1 MTEKYGTVVSKPTT
15 FINNHDIDHPIDVA
29 FVDEAHL
36 LLTQGKQSYK
46 GKNQLQD
53 IIERARVTVVM
64 FDEYQVLT
72 TEQYWEADLLEK
84 YREKAK
90 CANNYGKFHYVSIN
104 SKLKSILT
112 GEQAAL
118 NSIMFLLI
126 PVPKPTAYLLHE
138 TPLFCRPLQ
147 NISFLSHSSSYVLV
161 TPPILAIFYFCR
173 FPAFFTLS
181 QVDRNHYIFIIS
193 SFLLA

>member
-1 MTEKYGTVVSKPTT
+1 M
-15 FINNHDIDHPIDVA
+15 F
-29 FVDEAHL
+29 L
-36 LLTQGKQSYK
+36 LIRKSDRDQKRDRISLNS
-46 GKNQLQD
+46 
-53 IIERARVTVVM
+53 IM
-64 FDEYQVLT
+64 FLLIRHSRLCVRRIVLT
-72 TEQYWEADLLEK
+72 F
-84 YREKAK
+84 
-90 CANNYGKFHYVSIN
+90 KFHYVSIN
-104 SKLKSILT
+104 SIFLSILPSFH
-112 GEQAAL
+112 EAL

>member
-1 MTEKYGTVVSKPTT
+1 MKEYDSLSDNEKRNMLASVANLYYNVEMTQNQIAERFFTSRSKISRMLKEARQLGIVEIKILEPWDRNVELEQE
-15 FINNHDIDHPIDVA
+15 FMRRFALKDV
-29 FVDEAHL
+29 
-36 LLTQGKQSYK
+36 
-46 GKNQLQD
+46 
-53 IIERARVTVVM
+53 RVISVK
-64 FDEYQVLT
+64 E
-72 TEQYWEADLLEK
+72 
-84 YREKAK
+84 
-90 CANNYGKFHYVSIN
+90 ANNTMVLQ
-104 SKLKSILT
+104 KL
-112 GEQAAL
+112 GEDL
-118 NSIMFLLI
+118 NSIMILLI

-147 NISFLSHSSSYVLV
+147 NISFLSHSSSYVLA

>member
-1 MTEKYGTVVSKPTT
+1 MFLLIQLTGTQKRIQK
-15 FINNHDIDHPIDVA
+15 IN
-29 FVDEAHL
+29 F
-36 LLTQGKQSYK
+36 
-46 GKNQLQD
+46 
-53 IIERARVTVVM
+53 
-64 FDEYQVLT
+64 
-72 TEQYWEADLLEK
+72 
-84 YREKAK
+84 
-90 CANNYGKFHYVSIN
+90 KFHYVSIN

-112 GEQAAL
+112 GEQAALNSIMFLLILYIKWDWYIPPVPSL

>member
-1 MTEKYGTVVSKPTT
+1 MS
-15 FINNHDIDHPIDVA
+15 FRLFSA
-29 FVDEAHL
+29 
-36 LLTQGKQSYK
+36 LLTLNS
-46 GKNQLQD
+46 
-53 IIERARVTVVM
+53 IM
-64 FDEYQVLT
+64 FLLILILRLLKKKLT
-72 TEQYWEADLLEK
+72 
-84 YREKAK
+84 
-90 CANNYGKFHYVSIN
+90 FFP
-104 SKLKSILT
+104 
-112 GEQAAL
+112 L

-193 SFLLA
+193 SFLLAWHFLLWIQSIKYATLIYKSIYKHKILSEQYS

>member
-1 MTEKYGTVVSKPTT
+1 MFLLIHLCVARILLFSCRALNSIMFLLIHINIIALTYTT
-15 FINNHDIDHPIDVA
+15 YIF
-29 FVDEAHL
+29 
-36 LLTQGKQSYK
+36 
-46 GKNQLQD
+46 
-53 IIERARVTVVM
+53 
-64 FDEYQVLT
+64 
-72 TEQYWEADLLEK
+72 
-84 YREKAK
+84 
-90 CANNYGKFHYVSIN
+90 KFHYVSIN
-104 SKLKSILT
+104 SIKTNIKNVELVT
-112 GEQAAL
+112 AL

-147 NISFLSHSSSYVLV
+147 NISFLSHSSSYVLA

-173 FPAFFTLS
+173 FPTFFTLS

>member
-1 MTEKYGTVVSKPTT
+1 MFLLILNIRFASTCSFVSLNSIM
-15 FINNHDIDHPIDVA
+15 FLLIQQWQVYCR
-29 FVDEAHL
+29 AHF
-36 LLTQGKQSYK
+36 T
-46 GKNQLQD
+46 NP
-53 IIERARVTVVM
+53 
-64 FDEYQVLT
+64 
-72 TEQYWEADLLEK
+72 
-84 YREKAK
+84 
-90 CANNYGKFHYVSIN
+90 
-104 SKLKSILT
+104 
-112 GEQAAL
+112 L

-147 NISFLSHSSSYVLV
+147 NISFLSHSSSYVLA

>member
-1 MTEKYGTVVSKPTT
+1 MFLLILKTASTPIMICTALNSIMFLLIPSSRSIYRQM
-15 FINNHDIDHPIDVA
+15 DHVP
-29 FVDEAHL
+29 
-36 LLTQGKQSYK
+36 
-46 GKNQLQD
+46 
-53 IIERARVTVVM
+53 
-64 FDEYQVLT
+64 
-72 TEQYWEADLLEK
+72 
-84 YREKAK
+84 
-90 CANNYGKFHYVSIN
+90 
-104 SKLKSILT
+104 
-112 GEQAAL
+112 L

-147 NISFLSHSSSYVLV
+147 NISFLSHSSSYVLA